1 MNMAAQG
8 QPGAETAPDTTTT
21 DAPEGATPETTTT
34 ESQPGGLDRLYD
46 RMDQMAGQQRQMLE
60 SLQRALTPEEE
71 AEAELGPED
80 YYTET
85 GDLTE
90 DGARALIRDLVNEQV
105 EAQLAPR
112 EQARQVEQRDD
123 AYEALKEEYPELKD
137 ERIGA
142 QILNRAVE
150 WANAVDPRM
159 IERPEFVDVIEAFYK
174 ADRYDE
180 RATQE
185 AAELPRPV
193 VLESAQGGRPSVR
206 QSQEPDWQKRVIEAA
221 QRDAPRI

>member
-1 MNMAAQG
+1 MAAQG
-8 QPGAETAPDTTTT
+8 QQASESAPEQTTSPGAAEAPEQTTT
-21 DAPEGATPETTTT
+21 DT
-34 ESQPGGLDRLYD
+34 QPGGLDKLYD

-60 SLQRALTPEEE
+60 HLQHALTPEEE

-80 YYTET
+80 LYTET

-90 DGARALIRDLVNEQV
+90 EGARALIRDMVNEQV

-112 EQARQVEQRDD
+112 EQARLVEQRDD
-123 AYEALKEEYPELKD
+123 AYEALKEEYPELAD

-142 QILNRAVE
+142 EVLNRAVE
-150 WANAVDPRM
+150 WANAINPQL

-174 ADRYDE
+174 ASRYDE

-193 VLESAQGGRPSVR
+193 VLESAQGSRPSIR

>member
-1 MNMAAQG
+1 MAAQG
-8 QPGAETAPDTTTT
+8 QQASESAPEQTTSPGAVEAPEQTTT
-21 DAPEGATPETTTT
+21 DT
-34 ESQPGGLDRLYD
+34 QPGGLDKLYD

-60 SLQRALTPEEE
+60 HLQHALTPEEE

-80 YYTET
+80 LYTET

-90 DGARALIRDLVNEQV
+90 EGARALIRDMVNEQV

-112 EQARQVEQRDD
+112 EQARLVEQRDD
-123 AYEALKEEYPELKD
+123 AYEALKEEYPELAD

-142 QILNRAVE
+142 EVLNRAVE
-150 WANAVDPRM
+150 WANAINPQL

-174 ADRYDE
+174 ASRYDE

-193 VLESAQGGRPSVR
+193 VLESAQGSRPSIR

>member
-1 MNMAAQG
+1 MAAQG
-8 QPGAETAPDTTTT
+8 QPGAETAPETTTAAPDGGPIEEATT
-21 DAPEGATPETTTT
+21 DA
-34 ESQPGGLDRLYD
+34 QPGGLDRLYD

-71 AEAELGPED
+71 EAEAELGPED
-80 YYTET
+80 LYTET

-112 EQARQVEQRDD
+112 EQARLVEQRDD
-123 AYEALKEEYPELKD
+123 AYEALKDEYPELKD

-150 WANAVDPRM
+150 WANAINPQL

-193 VLESAQGGRPSVR
+193 VLESAQGGRPSTR
-206 QSQEPDWQKRVIEAA
+206 QPDVDWQKRVIEAA
-221 QRDAPRI
+221 QKDAPRI

>member
-1 MNMAAQG
+1 MAAQG
-8 QPGAETAPDTTTT
+8 QQASESAPEQTTSPGAAE
-21 DAPEGATPETTTT
+21 APEQTTADT
-34 ESQPGGLDRLYD
+34 QPGGLDKLYD

-60 SLQRALTPEEE
+60 HLQHALTPEEE

-80 YYTET
+80 LYTET

-90 DGARALIRDLVNEQV
+90 EGARALIRDMVNEQV

-112 EQARQVEQRDD
+112 EQARLVEQRDD
-123 AYEALKEEYPELKD
+123 AYEALKEEYPELAD

-142 QILNRAVE
+142 EVLNRAVE
-150 WANAVDPRM
+150 WANAINPQL

-174 ADRYDE
+174 ASRYDE

-193 VLESAQGGRPSVR
+193 VLESAQGSRPSIR